1 MTQGHACKPIVHG
14 SLPKVL
20 SQPEHHHT
28 VSVIVCPVL
37 CLMQDTLG
45 NTYGLK
51 LIRLQAEVDLA
62 ESKVKG
68 RYTTKH
74 ALDML
79 QPFVLNFGVS
89 GVDSAPSCVVLQ
101 LTNPGE
107 MPKSHL

>member
-1 MTQGHACKPIVHG
+1 MQTHVRG
-14 SLPKVL
+14 SLPTVL
-20 SQPEHHHT
+20 SQPKYHNA
-28 VSVIVCPVL
+28 VSVIVCPVF
-37 CLMQDTLG
+37 CLMQDTLCSMC
-45 NTYGLK
+45 GLK
-51 LIRLQAEVDLA
+51 LIHLQAEISLA

-79 QPFVLNFGVS
+79 QPFVLDFGVS